1 VVHRAIVLAGGSER
15 PALHQG
21 DAGERRLCCPTMT
34 SPSNRAWLLLA
45 PLLALLLLAAHFYRA
60 AEWAWVLAT
69 LALLPLLALRR
80 AWVPRVLQLALLA
93 GAVEWAWTAA
103 LLAQQ
108 RLALG
113 QPWLRMALILGAV
126 ALLTLAA
133 ALVFRSAGLKAR
145 YAVT

>member
-1 VVHRAIVLAGGSER
+1 MLRG
-15 PALHQG
+15 
-21 DAGERRLCCPTMT
+21 TMT
-34 SPSNRAWLLLA
+34 SPSHRAWLLIA

-69 LALLPLLALRR
+69 LALLPLLTLRR

-93 GAVEWAWTAA
+93 GAVEWTWTAA
-103 LLAQQ
+103 LQAQQ

-145 YAVT
+145 YTVT

>member
-1 VVHRAIVLAGGSER
+1 MLRG
-15 PALHQG
+15 
-21 DAGERRLCCPTMT
+21 TMT
-34 SPSNRAWLLLA
+34 KTASRTWLLLA
-45 PLLALLLLAAHFYRA
+45 PALALLLLAAHFYRA
-60 AEWAWVLAT
+60 AEWPWLLAT

-93 GAVEWAWTAA
+93 GAAEWLWTAA

-113 QPWLRMALILGAV
+113 MPWQRMALILAVV

-145 YAVT
+145 YTPA

>member
-1 VVHRAIVLAGGSER
+1 MLRG
-15 PALHQG
+15 
-21 DAGERRLCCPTMT
+21 TMK
-34 SPSNRAWLLLA
+34 SPRTMPWPLLA
-45 PLLALLLLAAHFYRA
+45 PLLALVLLAAHFYRA
-60 AEWAWVLAT
+60 AAWPWLLAT

-80 AWVPRVLQLALLA
+80 AWVPRVLQGALLA
-93 GAVEWAWTAA
+93 GAAEWLWTAA

-126 ALLTLAA
+126 ALLTLGA

-145 YAVT
+145 FGSAQAQA